1 MISIK
6 LVSESVIN
14 PQSLASY
21 AAKGC
26 YEAEEPE
33 LGKKIDLRNRIFNVG
48 HHTVLQHNHYTFHIE
63 GIAVSDITFGLHLAS
78 PFYNSSQRS
87 GRYCSAMFS
96 SPDYGKIEQYIRT
109 YWPEI
114 GDGKVARALNLVR
127 SGIEIFQSK
136 IDEATQIAKHLI
148 KEERPFASESYIE
161 ANAGKFAQE
170 QMRMFVP
177 TIFPTGITIT
187 LNLSA
192 LVSMYRVAWSPVLK
206 HVTSEMMRL
215 ALCDIPE
222 LKFMLEK
229 EEQEE
234 WTPKLFAPHHNATMP
249 VLFKPKS
256 KLVKI
261 ENANF
266 FTEPKGKDAHPVDL
280 LPFAP
285 WYMSNANGTIET
297 EVEISVATMGQDQRH
312 RTVKRGQPRFAGGFY
327 LPPIPR
333 LCGLEGVA
341 EGLSF
346 EWSSLF
352 WTLPESLVTALAPYG
367 AIVSYPKRADFNAAS
382 HEYVKRLCWCT
393 QEEIYHSVLS
403 VRNEVSKKKG
413 NGSPLLKM
421 FSPPCV
427 KTGKCGEGNRYCGR
441 DIKANCFIDRKV

>member
-1 MISIK
+1 MNIK
-6 LVSESVIN
+6 LVSKSVID
-14 PQSLASY
+14 PQVLASY

-33 LGKKIDLRNRIFNVG
+33 LGKKIDLQKRIFNVG

-87 GRYCSAMFS
+87 GRFCSAMFS

-109 YWPEI
+109 YWPEV
-114 GDGKVARALNLVR
+114 GNGEVALALNLVKG
-127 SGIEIFQSK
+127 GIEIFQSN
-136 IDEATQIAKHLI
+136 IDKATKIAKHLI
-148 KEERPFASESYIE
+148 KGERPFASESYIE

-177 TIFPTGITIT
+177 TIFPTGITVT
-187 LNLSA
+187 FNLSA

-215 ALCDIPE
+215 ALCDTPE
-222 LKFMLEK
+222 LNFMLEK

-234 WTPKLFAPHHNATMP
+234 WPLELFARYHKATIP
-249 VLFKPKS
+249 VLSKPKG
-256 KLVKI
+256 KLVRI
-261 ENANF
+261 ENANS
-266 FTEPKGKDAHPVDL
+266 FTEPKGGDSHPVDL
-280 LPFAP
+280 LPFSP
-285 WYMSNANGTIET
+285 RYMSNTNGVIET

-312 RTVKRGQPRFAGGFY
+312 RTVKRGQPRFTERFY

-341 EGLSF
+341 ESF
-346 EWSSLF
+346 AFAWSSLLSL
-352 WTLPESLVTALAPYG
+352 LPGSLVTALAPYG
-367 AIVSYPKRADFNAAS
+367 AMVSYPKRADFNAAS
-382 HEYVKRLCWCT
+382 HEYTKRLCWCT

-403 VRNEVSKKKG
+403 VRNEVSKKEG
-413 NGSPLLKM
+413 ENSPLLKM
-421 FSPPCV
+421 FSPSCV
-427 KTGKCGEGNRYCGR
+427 KTGKCGEGSRYCGR
-441 DIKANCFIDRKV
+441 DMKENCFIERKV